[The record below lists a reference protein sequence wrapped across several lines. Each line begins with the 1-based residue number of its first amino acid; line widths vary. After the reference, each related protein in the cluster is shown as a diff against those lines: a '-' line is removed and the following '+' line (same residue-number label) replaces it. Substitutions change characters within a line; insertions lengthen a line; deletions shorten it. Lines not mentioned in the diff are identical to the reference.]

1 MTKSDLIQMLE
12 DVPDDYEVGINDGGL
27 FKDINLEMD
36 EPNKLLVIEVVD
48 NWI

>member
-1 MTKSDLIQMLE
+1 MIKSDFIQMLE

-27 FKDINLEMD
+27 FKDIALEVD

-48 NWI
+48 NWV

>member
-1 MTKSDLIQMLE
+1 MTKSDLIQILE

-27 FKDINLEMD
+27 FKDINLKVD

>member
-27 FKDINLEMD
+27 FKDINLEID
-36 EPNKLLVIEVVD
+36 ESNKLLVIEVVD

>member
-1 MTKSDLIQMLE
+1 MIKSDLIQVLE

-27 FKDINLEMD
+27 FKDITLEVD

-48 NWI
+48 NWV

>member
-12 DVPDDYEVGINDGGL
+12 DIPDDYEVVINDGGL
-27 FKDINLEMD
+27 FNDVTLEVD
-36 EPNKLLVIEVVD
+36 ETNKLLVIEVVD